1 LNAGIVESQLEKYLE
16 DLRKDEKVRR
26 SRILEK
32 FL

>member
-16 DLRKDEKVRR
+16 DLAKDEKVKR